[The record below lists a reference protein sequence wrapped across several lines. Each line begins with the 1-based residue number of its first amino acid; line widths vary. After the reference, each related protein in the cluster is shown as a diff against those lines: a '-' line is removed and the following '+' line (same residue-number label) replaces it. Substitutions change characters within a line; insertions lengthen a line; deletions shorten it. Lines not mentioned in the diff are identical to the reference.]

1 MPWRFDRLTIDPAR
15 IGVMHGAYEKT
26 CAALGLSPVPDRI
39 NQILVTKIMELAK
52 TEQDPD
58 RLCEKVLAYYHAYGE
73 GAG

>member
-1 MPWRFDRLTIDPAR
+1 
-15 IGVMHGAYEKT
+15 MHGAYEKT

-58 RLCEKVLAYYHAYGE
+58 RLCEKVLAYYHA
-73 GAG
+73 